1 MSLHGYELF
10 QKLETFGFHPID
22 QGSLYGSFVNLK
34 RKTFFHLNGILGE
47 MIRQRGVTKSQR

>member
-22 QGSLYGSFVNLK
+22 QGSLYRLLRQLEKENL
-34 RKTFFHLNGILGE
+34 FSSE
-47 MIRQRGVTKSQR
+47 